1 MNGSST
7 RNKHHIMTFSIHSGW
22 RYATMNCLRII
33 LDLNS
38 SQRRRLQLIVVQ
50 RQRMRLRTFESI
62 LTTYTVVIEN
72 CKKEKKKEGLKK
84 LAVVYYVLFVLVL
97 KLTIECAVC
106 CWMSLILVPYSLS
119 RCFVAWKFGDWIST
133 M

>member
-84 LAVVYYVLFVLVL
+84 LAVVYYVLFILVL
-97 KLTIECAVC
+97 KLTIECAV
-106 CWMSLILVPYSLS
+106 WLLDVLDPGSLFLVSVF
-119 RCFVAWKFGDWIST
+119 RCLEVRGLDL
-133 M
+133 